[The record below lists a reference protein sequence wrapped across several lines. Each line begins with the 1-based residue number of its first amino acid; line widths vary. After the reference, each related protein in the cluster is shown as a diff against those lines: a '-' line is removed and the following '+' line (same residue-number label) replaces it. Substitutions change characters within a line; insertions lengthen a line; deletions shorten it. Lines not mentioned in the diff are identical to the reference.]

1 MMQWMKMK
9 KIGKAGG
16 ITMDKVQVKVKGKA
30 IFIVDGWGVCKVVE
44 SIAEIRVL

>member
-16 ITMDKVQVKVKGKA
+16 ITMDEMYFTIAGCNHYFGNDFLKK
-30 IFIVDGWGVCKVVE
+30 VCK
-44 SIAEIRVL
+44 

>member
-16 ITMDKVQVKVKGKA
+16 ITMDKVQVKGKA
-30 IFIVDGWGVCKVVE
+30 IFTGDGWGVQGC
-44 SIAEIRVL
+44 

>member
-30 IFIVDGWGVCKVVE
+30 IFIVELIIDILVE
-44 SIAEIRVL
+44 ISGGNYGK

>member
-1 MMQWMKMK
+1 MMQWMRTK

-16 ITMDKVQVKVKGKA
+16 ITMDKVQVKVYLLLMG
-30 IFIVDGWGVCKVVE
+30 GVCKVVE